1 MMNQLQAAKK
11 IFSAIG
17 PVVSETIESLA
28 DDGRIDSKEALKI
41 GLRLAN
47 GVNFAESG
55 QRLAI
60 SLDELAALARD
71 CGVYLVDG
79 DDGK

>member
-28 DDGRIDSKEALKI
+28 DDGRIDGKEALKI
-41 GLRLAN
+41 G
-47 GVNFAESG
+47 
-55 QRLAI
+55 
-60 SLDELAALARD
+60 
-71 CGVYLVDG
+71 CGDTFLIGSCYYLLKFTDFIY
-79 DDGK
+79 